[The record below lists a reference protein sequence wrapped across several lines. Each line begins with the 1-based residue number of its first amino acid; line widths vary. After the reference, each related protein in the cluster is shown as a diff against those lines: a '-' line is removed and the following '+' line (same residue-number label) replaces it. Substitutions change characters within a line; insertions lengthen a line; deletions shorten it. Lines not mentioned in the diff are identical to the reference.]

1 MRAMRCDAGARAC
14 AACDVIQTIFGPG
27 SQAGGDAL
35 EQKRAVF
42 LLRTL
47 AAQVAGRPDVATL
60 LDLYESLGDF
70 AVFSVEVRSSPI
82 RKVPDICTPP
92 AL

>member
-1 MRAMRCDAGARAC
+1 MS
-14 AACDVIQTIFGPG
+14 GPG
-27 SQAGGDAL
+27 AQAGGDAL

-47 AAQVAGRPDVATL
+47 AAEVAGRPDVATL

-70 AVFSVEVRSSPI
+70 AVFSVEVRPSPTLL
-82 RKVPDICTPP
+82 RNVKFRTLPEQ
-92 AL
+92 